1 MNRKQRRTQAKITS
15 RTGSAAPRIA
25 SALAQPAVLE
35 LRNEKPNREA
45 PARRE
50 RIRFVV
56 ATRETRENF
65 LTSTAIGKSLSLYR
79 YDFLELRLFPENKR
93 GLPEVYNL
101 AIEEARNDPAILVF
115 IHDDVH
121 LLDYFWVERVL
132 RSLESF
138 QLIGLAGNKRRVPRQ
153 PGWAFIDEKLTWD
166 LPENLSGVVGHGKSF
181 PPSHLSVFGTP
192 GQEVKLLDGLMLVAR
207 SQTFFDNEMRFDE
220 TFDFHF
226 YDMDICRQAEL
237 KTVTMGTLA
246 LSVIHESGGSFGS
259 DGWRRGY
266 QRYLD
271 KWKA

>member
-1 MNRKQRRTQAKITS
+1 M
-15 RTGSAAPRIA
+15 
-25 SALAQPAVLE
+25 
-35 LRNEKPNREA
+35 
-45 PARRE
+45 
-50 RIRFVV
+50 V

-79 YDFLELRLFPENKR
+79 YDFLELRLFPENQR

-101 AIEEARNDPAILVF
+101 AIEEARTDPAILVF

-132 RSLESF
+132 RALESF
-138 QLIGLAGNKRRVPRQ
+138 QLLGLAGNKRRVPRQ

-166 LPENLSGVVGHGKSF
+166 LPENLSGVVGHGKTF
-181 PPSHLSVFGTP
+181 PPSHLSVFGAP

-207 SQTFFDNEMRFDE
+207 SQTFFDNELRFDE
-220 TFDFHF
+220 AFDFHF

-246 LSVIHESGGSFGS
+246 LPVIHESGGSFGS
-259 DGWRRGY
+259 EGWRRGY